1 MPHRTNLDY
10 LSLVL
15 YKSRPYP
22 TFSCSFDLRLE
33 RRLSKA
39 VKKIVP
45 PTNHNWCLKHASPR
59 LRDSR
64 VHAASSQ
71 GSEPRREASATS
83 GSTSVNE
90 ILDPGENRWNPK
102 RLRILQNAYL
112 RQTTRH
118 VACREVSSFNRSKE
132 ITGST
137 QTRSRRSSRPAV
149 GVAAGYCCRIAAPP
163 RRRRQRGHWSCVRAC
178 ECVRVGRYT
187 YMITRTGSGSP
198 LALNLCTA
206 RAWEWRGG

>member
-1 MPHRTNLDY
+1 MLEACFSAAQG
-10 LSLVL
+10 LSGPRCL
-15 YKSRPYP
+15 KSRVRTP
-22 TFSCSFDLRLE
+22 
-33 RRLSKA
+33 
-39 VKKIVP
+39 
-45 PTNHNWCLKHASPR
+45 
-59 LRDSR
+59 
-64 VHAASSQ
+64 
-71 GSEPRREASATS
+71 S
-83 GSTSVNE
+83 GGFRHFRIYE
-90 ILDPGENRWNPK
+90 CQRDPGSWGKPLEPKTSPNPPE
-102 RLRILQNAYL
+102 RLLATNND
-112 RQTTRH
+112 
-118 VACREVSSFNRSKE
+118 VSSFNRSKE

-163 RRRRQRGHWSCVRAC
+163 RRRRQRWHWSCVRAC